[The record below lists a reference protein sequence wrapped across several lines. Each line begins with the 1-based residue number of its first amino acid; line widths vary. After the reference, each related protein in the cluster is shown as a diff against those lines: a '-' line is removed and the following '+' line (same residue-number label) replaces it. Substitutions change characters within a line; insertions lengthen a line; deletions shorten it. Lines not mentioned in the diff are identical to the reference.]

1 MIVLDENLKD
11 NRIRIAI
18 AQWYQGQALFIR
30 DLRPNT
36 IIKDEAIP
44 SLLQRVN
51 EPTFVTINVSDFWIQ
66 TTPSSHFCIIAFEIP
81 KERSL
86 EIPRLL
92 RYFAIRDV
100 QNQSR
105 THGQSNPL
113 DTDAHRVLRSES
125 AHRRRSP
132 RMTAFAPFAATARIW
147 RRANFSL
154 CTFHF

>member
-92 RYFAIRDV
+92 RDILQLETFKTKAARMGKVIHWTPTRIEYYEA
-100 QNQSR
+100 N
-105 THGQSNPL
+105 
-113 DTDAHRVLRSES
+113 
-125 AHRRRSP
+125 RRIVAVP
-132 RMTAFAPFAATARIW
+132 RE
-147 RRANFSL
+147 
-154 CTFHF
+154 

>member
-11 NRIRIAI
+11 NHIRNAI
-18 AQWYQGQALFIR
+18 AQWYQGQVVFSR

-51 EPTFVTINVSDFWIQ
+51 VPTFVTINVGDFWIQ
-66 TTPSSHFCIIAFEIP
+66 TTPSPRFCILAIEIP

-92 RYFAIRDV
+92 REILQIETSKPKPRAWAKSFI
-100 QNQSR
+100 
-105 THGQSNPL
+105 G
-113 DTDAHRVLRSES
+113 
-125 AHRRRSP
+125 RRRASSI
-132 RMTAFAPFAATARIW
+132 TKRIG
-147 RRANFSL
+147 A
-154 CTFHF
+154 